1 MKRLTARILTLSAA
15 VLLFGAGLAHADF
28 TNWEYS
34 WSISPGPVIKPSP
47 DATGSVLFALDAGGP
62 GADVIRAANVT
73 TNSSAENNS
82 PDVFGNVGYT
92 LTLNLKDDSDG
103 STGSLDFNAK
113 INGNL
118 TSTGSTLTNTF
129 TAPLTQDLNLPNHTF
144 SVTIDPTTASLPGPG
159 LAVSALLDAFVNVS
173 DPSAGNPPAGNQ
185 GGGGG
190 GGGAGPVASAPEP
203 TSLFLGGLGF
213 SALGLGCW
221 WKRKR
226 QGGQA
231 RG

>member
-34 WSISPGPVIKPSP
+34 WSISPGPVIKPDPS
-47 DATGSVLFALDAGGP
+47 ATGSVLFALDAGGP

-73 TNSSAENNS
+73 TNSSADMNT

-92 LTLNLKDDSDG
+92 LTLNLKDNSDG
-103 STGSLDFNAK
+103 SAGSLDFNAK

-129 TAPLTQDLNLPNHTF
+129 TAPLTQELALTNHTF
-144 SVTIDPTTASLPGPG
+144 SVTIDPTTATLPGPG
-159 LAVSALLDAFVNVS
+159 LAVSTLLDAFVTVS
-173 DPSAGNPPAGNQ
+173 DPNPGNPGGNPGGNSGN
-185 GGGGG
+185 GGG
-190 GGGAGPVASAPEP
+190 GPVASMPEP
-203 TSLFLGGLGF
+203 ASLFLGGLGF
-213 SALGLGCW
+213 SAVGLGCW

-226 QGGQA
+226 QGARA